1 MLFIALIHCDT
12 HLDLAI
18 LQLLAQVGQD
28 LDRRIK
34 ERFLLSRIEY
44 LDL

>member
-18 LQLLAQVGQD
+18 LQLLAQLRQD

-34 ERFLLSRIEY
+34 ERFLLSRIKY